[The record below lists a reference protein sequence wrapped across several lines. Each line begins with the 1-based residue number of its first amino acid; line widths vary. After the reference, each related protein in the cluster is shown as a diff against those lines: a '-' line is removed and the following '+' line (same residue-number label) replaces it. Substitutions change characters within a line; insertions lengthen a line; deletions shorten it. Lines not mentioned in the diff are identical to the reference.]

1 MVIGVPKETHR
12 HEHRVGLTP
21 QAVSRLTELGNTVLV
36 ERSAGVAAH
45 FADRHFEQAGAQIVY
60 TADEVYK
67 RSDLV
72 CRVGIISTDEL
83 DLLKRGSA
91 ICAFHHLAVLPRED
105 IVNLMELETTLIGY
119 EIIRD
124 EHGELPVLLPFSDI
138 AGQMVVPLAAHCLQ
152 TETGG
157 RGILMGN
164 VPGVPPPTVLILGA
178 GRVGRAAV
186 RNALRSGAHVVVL
199 DDNMAKLRAINREF
213 SGQVVTA
220 ISDTERLNHYT
231 AIADVVIGA
240 ILVPG
245 QRTPHLVT
253 EEMVKAMRTGSVII
267 DVSIDQGGCV
277 ETSRPTSID
286 HPTYVV
292 HNVVHYCVPNMTANI
307 ARTASRA
314 LADAV
319 LPYVI
324 AMAGKGMEAAL
335 SDDPGLGEGVFLYRG
350 RMVNQSV
357 GEVFGI
363 PSTSLRQL
371 MEEGKRS

>member
-1 MVIGVPKETHR
+1 MLIGVPRETHR

-21 QAVSRLTELGNTVLV
+21 LAVSRLTELNFTVLV
-36 ERSAGVAAH
+36 ERGAGVAAH
-45 FADRHFEQAGAQIVY
+45 FTDHHFEQAGAQIVY

-72 CRVGIISTDEL
+72 CRVGVISTDEL
-83 DLLKRGSA
+83 DLLKRGSV
-91 ICAFHHLAVLPRED
+91 ICAFHHLAVLPLED
-105 IVNLMELETTLIGY
+105 IVSLMELETTLIGY

-178 GRVGRAAV
+178 GRVGRAAA
-186 RNALRSGAHVVVL
+186 RNALRSGAHVVVM
-199 DDNMAKLRAINREF
+199 DNDMTKLRTINREF
-213 SGQVVTA
+213 SGHVATA
-220 ISDTERLNHYT
+220 ISDTERLNRYT

-245 QRTPHLVT
+245 QRTPYLVT

-286 HPTYVV
+286 RPTYVV

-324 AMAGKGMEAAL
+324 AMAGKGVETAL
-335 SDDPGLGEGVFLYRG
+335 GDDPGLGEGVFLYRG

-363 PSTSLRQL
+363 PRAPLRQL
-371 MEEGKRS
+371 MEKG